1 MNTCLNYTMC
11 GNKQH
16 YYMQWCN
23 YNYNGYEYT
32 PHPTKTCR
40 RPDITNV
47 YASCST
53 CWKFMDCCAD
63 NIDECCLPSETALP
77 TSFPTAMPTRMCGD
91 GRNYY
96 YEIGRGDCV
105 FYEKAKYGISYYTDH
120 SLVCCSQN
128 RKECCEV
135 RDEYFYSALSSL
147 GIIIIVFL
155 YMFSKG
161 LATSHAR
168 IRPENEQ

>member
-1 MNTCLNYTMC
+1 MC

-40 RPDITNV
+40 RPNITNV

-53 CWKFMDCCAD
+53 CWRFMDCCAD
-63 NIDECCLPSETALP
+63 NIEECCLPSETALP

-161 LATSHAR
+161 LATSHVR

>member
-1 MNTCLNYTMC
+1 
-11 GNKQH
+11 
-16 YYMQWCN
+16 
-23 YNYNGYEYT
+23 
-32 PHPTKTCR
+32 
-40 RPDITNV
+40 
-47 YASCST
+47 
-53 CWKFMDCCAD
+53 MDCCAD
-63 NIDECCLPSETALP
+63 NIEECCLPSETALP
-77 TSFPTAMPTRMCGD
+77 TSFPTAIPTRMCGD

-105 FYEKAKYGISYYTDH
+105 FYEKEKYGISYYTDH

-161 LATSHAR
+161 LATSHVR